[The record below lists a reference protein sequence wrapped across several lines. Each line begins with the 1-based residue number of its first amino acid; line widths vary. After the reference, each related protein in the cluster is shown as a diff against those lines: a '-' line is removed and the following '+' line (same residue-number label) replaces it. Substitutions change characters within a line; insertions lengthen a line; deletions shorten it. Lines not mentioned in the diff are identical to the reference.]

1 MTRAKADERTA
12 PSTPATISSADAPDA
27 AGPPARTRAPSLPA
41 GERRAVIVAATVPLL
56 LTEGA
61 GVTTRQIAE
70 AAGIA
75 EGTIFGVFPDKETLI
90 QAAIETAFDRAP
102 LDDALRAVDLSLPL
116 EARLTAAVEILRRRV
131 TTIWKLMTAVGMTKP
146 PEGTGSNADPRG
158 RVDLSALAALFE
170 PDRRQLRRD
179 PQAAAHLLQG
189 LTFAGTHPALIAD
202 EPLSSTEIVSLLLD
216 GIRGAPGSG
225 EAG

>member
-1 MTRAKADERTA
+1 VTRAKSDDRTA
-12 PSTPATISSADAPDA
+12 TS
-27 AGPPARTRAPSLPA
+27 AGPSGGSEAPARTRAPALPPD
-41 GERRAVIVAATVPLL
+41 ERRAAIVAATVSLL

-75 EGTIFGVFPDKETLI
+75 EGTIFGVFPDKESLI
-90 QAAIETAFDRAP
+90 QVAIETAFDRAP
-102 LDDALRAVDLSLPL
+102 LDDALRSVDLSLPL

-146 PEGTGSNADPRG
+146 PEGTASNTEPRG
-158 RVDLSALAALFE
+158 RADLAALAALFE
-170 PDRRQLRRD
+170 PDRRRLRRD
-179 PQAAAHLLQG
+179 PQVAAHLLQG

-202 EPLSSTEIVSLLLD
+202 EPLSSSEIVSLLLD
-216 GIRGAPGSG
+216 GIRGEPDARATG
-225 EAG
+225 